1 MNQLS
6 GVKQQ
11 VEKVWVVVKTNV
23 RKLAVIGLVLVSFI
37 PSLIHHPTPPQNPN
51 TIHGF
56 QDQSSTLIEKL

>member
-1 MNQLS
+1 MNLLS
-6 GVKQQ
+6 RVKQQ
-11 VEKVWVVVKTNV
+11 MKRGWGVLKTSTK
-23 RKLAVIGLVLVSFI
+23 KLAVIGLVLVSLV